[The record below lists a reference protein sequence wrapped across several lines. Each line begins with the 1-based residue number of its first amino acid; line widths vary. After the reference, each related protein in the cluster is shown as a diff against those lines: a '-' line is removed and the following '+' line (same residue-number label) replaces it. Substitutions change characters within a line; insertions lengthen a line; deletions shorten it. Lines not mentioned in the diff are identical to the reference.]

1 MIIES
6 TSLDGV
12 KIISPKV
19 FKDDRGYF
27 FESYKTAVFEKNGL
41 YLNFVQDNEVK
52 STKGVLRGLHYQLNN
67 PQGKL
72 VRVVVGEIID
82 VAIDIRKG
90 SPTFG
95 MSEMVKLSADNKRM
109 FYIPEGFAHGYLVT
123 SEESIVIYKC
133 TNFYDSNDEY
143 GIIWNDN
150 KIGLN
155 WNYDSPIISKRDM
168 ELPTLEEQLLLPEY

>member
-72 VRVVVGEIID
+72 VRSVLGEIID
-82 VAIDIRKG
+82 VAVDIRKG

-95 MSEMVKLSADNKRM
+95 KAEMVELSADNKRM
-109 FYIPEGFAHGYLVT
+109 LYIPEGFAHGYLVT
-123 SEESIVIYKC
+123 SEKSIVIYKC
-133 TNFYDSNDEY
+133 TKVYDPDDEY
-143 GIIWNDN
+143 GIKWND
-150 KIGLN
+150 KTIGLQ
-155 WNYDSPIISKRDM
+155 WNYDSPIISERDLN
-168 ELPTLEEQLLLPEY
+168 LPPLKDQRLLPKY